1 MPLTL
6 LRSLVRAHPGVHR
19 LARAA
24 RARLT
29 PSAEA
34 ALRPHLVQLTRALE
48 RPVFVKVG
56 ANDGVTGDPC
66 GRWFL
71 DHPSWTGL
79 LIEPVPYC
87 VDTLRAVYR
96 DRRDRDDRRDRRDR
110 RDRFIIEQAAVG
122 AAPGTATFYYVA
134 EEAKRALPDLPSW
147 YDQLGSFDR
156 QHIVKHLDG
165 RLAPFIR
172 TIEVRVAPLDE
183 LVRRHRLTRIDL
195 LHIDTEGHDLRVL
208 ESLDLVAFAPVV
220 VLVEHKH
227 LSPRDRRALKRRLRR
242 ARYRVR
248 RVGGDLL
255 AVHRQAAAL
264 LRERRSQA
272 PR

>member
-1 MPLTL
+1 MLRPL
-6 LRSLVRAHPGVHR
+6 LVR
-19 LARAA
+19 
-24 RARLT
+24 LT
-29 PSAEA
+29 
-34 ALRPHLVQLTRALE
+34 QTLE

-87 VDTLRAVYR
+87 VDALRAVYHDSHDR
-96 DRRDRDDRRDRRDR
+96 HDRRDH
-110 RDRFIIEQAAVG
+110 DRFIIEQAAVG
-122 AAPGTATFYYVA
+122 ATPGTAEFYYVA
-134 EEAKRALPDLPSW
+134 EEAKRALPELPSW

-183 LVRRHRLTRIDL
+183 LVRKHRLTRIDL
-195 LHIDTEGHDLRVL
+195 LHIDTEGHDLRVI

-220 VLVEHKH
+220 VFVEHKH
-227 LSPRDRRALKRRLRR
+227 LSPHDRRALKRLLRR

-248 RVGGDLL
+248 RVGGDFL

-264 LRERRSQA
+264 LQKRRSQA